1 MKADRITA
9 VILAGGRATRMG
21 GQDKGLIE
29 VAGKSIVAR
38 IASQL
43 SEQVSKILI
52 NANRN
57 QDEYEKLGY
66 PVINDSLSNYQ
77 GPLAGMAAALAKID
91 TEWLLTVPC
100 DGPFVAKD
108 YAVRMIQVA
117 EEQSVKLV
125 VASDADRIQPVYALI
140 HIQLLPSMQAF
151 LKSGERKIDRW
162 YAQHPYSIVEFRDR
176 EQMFTNINT
185 PEQLAATEDE
195 LKKHNSNRV

>member
-1 MKADRITA
+1 MKADNITA

-21 GQDKGLIE
+21 GQDKGLLE

-108 YAVRMIQVA
+108 YAVRMMQVA

-185 PEQLAATEDE
+185 PEQLAATEDA

>member
-1 MKADRITA
+1 MKADNITA

-21 GQDKGLIE
+21 GQDKGLLE

-108 YAVRMIQVA
+108 YAVRMMQVA

-185 PEQLAATEDE
+185 PEQLAATEDS

>member
-1 MKADRITA
+1 MKADNITA

-29 VAGKSIVAR
+29 IAGKSNVAR

-43 SEQVSKILI
+43 SEQVSEILI

-57 QDEYEKLGY
+57 LDQYGKLGY
-66 PVINDSLSNYQ
+66 SVITDSLSNYQ

-91 TEWLLTVPC
+91 NEWLLTVPC
-100 DGPFVAKD
+100 DGPYVAAN
-108 YAVRMIQVA
+108 YAIRMMQAA
-117 EEQSVKLV
+117 EEHSVKLV
-125 VASDADRIQPVYALI
+125 VASDADRIQPVYALM
-140 HIQLLPSMQAF
+140 HIQLLPSMHAF

-162 YAQHPYSIVEFRDR
+162 YAQHPYSIVEFRDQ

-185 PEQLAATEDE
+185 PEQLAAIEDTF
-195 LKKHNSNRV
+195 KQDHSDRV